1 MNSTDD
7 KVRQIE
13 EGLKYLAELDLLD
26 DFYANVWKE
35 GVTRLLERYKDQS
48 EYRDLS
54 LEETDGVKRKVV
66 EWFGDDYGLAEI
78 DHEFW
83 MVSVGSIDEGGN
95 KWWYKIK
102 LNTEDQ
108 EKAKKIVLM
117 EKCLPGKYCN
127 VLL

>member
-13 EGLKYLAELDLLD
+13 EGLKYLAELDLID
-26 DFYANVWKE
+26 DFYDTVWKE

-78 DHEFW
+78 DDEFW

-102 LNTEDQ
+102 LNTDDPEN
-108 EKAKKIVLM
+108 AKKIVLM